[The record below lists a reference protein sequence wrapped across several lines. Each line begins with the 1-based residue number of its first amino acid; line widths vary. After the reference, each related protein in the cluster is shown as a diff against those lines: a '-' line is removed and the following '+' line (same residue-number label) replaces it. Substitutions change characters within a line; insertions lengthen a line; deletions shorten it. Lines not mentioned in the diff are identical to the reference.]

1 MSEKSKYK
9 NALPSGFVLAT
20 GSHKYR
26 IDSVIDA
33 GGFGITYRATN
44 LKAFSVKGKVVQEGA
59 QLAIKECFLRESS
72 RGKVYMKRR
81 GDGYVEL
88 VDVATGYSQR
98 EAFFNEGR
106 CLLQNLAR
114 IGSCDYTRF
123 VPMYHAG
130 WLAGANST
138 QRNYRDA
145 GILFLVMPFLSGG
158 TLKEFRFANPGA
170 FVCCMYELLLTLELL
185 HGGKVY
191 HRDIKPANIMLD
203 ANKRPVLIDFGLSG
217 ESVVSRAYTKGYAS
231 PEQFKK
237 DVEVGAESDIYSLGV
252 SFYEL
257 LLGIRPPNALK
268 RQGGENVTSPLQ
280 LPQLRNM
287 FTPYGERYE
296 HFYRSV
302 MGVDYVQKNGA
313 HFTDMLLYSI
323 ELAMMLPKE
332 RRFPSAACWRNYVFA
347 GLDPRYGQPESVTLA
362 GVRRSCSS
370 GAAAPAAQNAQR
382 TVQTSRQP
390 GQSGQVP
397 AQLPVMRPVQGIN
410 PVSQHVQPPVG
421 VVQAAREQ
429 AAGSD
434 RTPGAAMGAL
444 QQGLNALHR
453 AGEVVQGVNNVVRDA
468 RQMADQVGHVAHNV
482 NQVAHQVNQVA
493 NIVNQLPQ
501 GLVPSE
507 YAAGLQQGL
516 NVVRNIGHVAR
527 GVENVANV
535 VRGSGLPQGGS
546 LSIQD
551 GAQIANNVGN
561 VLDKLNMHEAAGV
574 ARDAR
579 NVINAVG
586 KGKQELDK
594 LKRGLNGLFGG

>member
-1 MSEKSKYK
+1 MSEESKYK
-9 NALPSGFVLAT
+9 NALPPGFVLAT

-44 LKAFSVKGKVVQEGA
+44 LKAFPVKGKVVQEGA
-59 QLAIKECFLRESS
+59 PLAIKECFLRESAK
-72 RGKVYMKRR
+72 GKVYMKRR

-130 WLAGANST
+130 WLAGANSA

-158 TLKEFRFANPGA
+158 TLKEYRFANPGA

-191 HRDIKPANIMLD
+191 HRDIKPSNIMLD
-203 ANKRPVLIDFGLSG
+203 AYKRPVLIDFGLSG
-217 ESVVSRAYTKGYAS
+217 ETVVSRAYTKGYAS

-237 DVEVGAESDIYSLGV
+237 EANVGAESDIYSLGV

-257 LLGIRPPNALK
+257 LMGVRPPNAQK
-268 RQGGENVTSPLQ
+268 RLGGENVASPLR

-287 FTPYGERYE
+287 FAAYGTRFEQ
-296 HFYRSV
+296 FYRRV

-313 HFTDMLLYSI
+313 HFMDMLLYSI

-332 RRFPSAACWRNYVFA
+332 RRFPSAAVWRNYVFA
-347 GLDPRYGQPESVTLA
+347 GLDPRYGQSETVTLA
-362 GVRRSCSS
+362 RRGSDGTAVSMPCV
-370 GAAAPAAQNAQR
+370 QNPQR
-382 TVQTSRQP
+382 VAQP
-390 GQSGQVP
+390 GQQRVQPGQT
-397 AQLPVMRPVQGIN
+397 PVQLTAVHSGREVN
-410 PVSQHVQPPVG
+410 PVQAQVQQHAMG
-421 VVQAAREQ
+421 VQAGRPQPGNERE
-429 AAGSD
+429 
-434 RTPGAAMGAL
+434 PGASMGAL
-444 QQGLNALHR
+444 QQGLNVVRR
-453 AGEVVQGVNNVVRDA
+453 AGEVVQGVNNAVRDA
-468 RQMADQVGHVAHNV
+468 RQVANQVGH
-482 NQVAHQVNQVA
+482 VAHQVNQVA
-493 NIVNQLPQ
+493 RQVNQVANVVNRLPQ

-507 YAAGLQQGL
+507 YVAGLQQGL
-516 NVVRNIGHVAR
+516 NVVNDIGHVAR

-535 VRGSGLPQGGS
+535 VRGGGLPQGGGVS
-546 LSIQD
+546 MRD

-561 VLDKLNMHEAAGV
+561 MLDKLNLHEAAGV

-579 NVINAVG
+579 NVMNAMD
-586 KGKQELDK
+586 KGKQELNN
-594 LKRGLNGLFGG
+594 LKRGLNGLFGR